1 MDDIAS
7 CELRRRAICRLR
19 RYNAIGVSS
28 NKKKRDRAGR
38 LALVTA
44 AETWSYVHGLMPLRH
59 EVGMRTSGRRSR
71 NSPSLARRAGGR
83 RPCRRLCHPNRPV
96 ALAELERRAELV
108 LRRLQEV
115 AWR

>member
-19 RYNAIGVSS
+19 RYNAIGVGS
-28 NKKKRDRAGR
+28 NSKKRDRAGR

-71 NSPSLARRAGGR
+71 SSPSLARRAGGR
-83 RPCRRLCHPNRPV
+83 RPCRPV
-96 ALAELERRAELV
+96 AMAELAHRLELV

-115 AWR
+115 ACR